1 MKWIQKIRKF
11 FTNKRPS
18 SGPIQRPLE
27 PERPSPSEKGKKLL
41 WCPFAVIDPKYRMNT
56 VGEYRRGYPEG
67 LVVHFTAGSSAESS
81 LMWGKEQG
89 FAFWMIAK
97 DGTLYQTKPLNRWGY
112 HAGKSSWPGISGT
125 VSDEFDGVEI
135 DCAGRLEKKGNT
147 WQSWFGRVV
156 PASQR
161 RYSKGE
167 ANIVEGWYE
176 KMTPEQEATLK
187 RLVLWLKEN
196 CPDVFDLDKVVGH
209 DECSPGRKNDPGA
222 SLSMT
227 MPQFREMIKKEYKR

>member
-1 MKWIQKIRKF
+1 MSLWNRIRNSFRRKDSSKP
-11 FTNKRPS
+11 NRVRPN
-18 SGPIQRPLE
+18 E
-27 PERPSPSEKGKKLL
+27 PERAGPNEKGKKLL
-41 WCPFAVIDPKYRMNT
+41 WCPFAIIDPKYKMKT
-56 VGEYRRGYPEG
+56 AGKYRRGYPEG

-97 DGTLYQTKPLNRWGY
+97 NGDLYQTKPLDLWGY

-135 DCAGRLEKKGNT
+135 DCAGRLEKKGNN

-156 PASQR
+156 PASLR

-176 KMTPEQEATLK
+176 KFTPEQEATLK
-187 RLVLWLKEN
+187 RLALWLKEN
-196 CPDVFDLDKVVGH
+196 CPEVFDLDKVVGH
-209 DECSPGRKNDPGA
+209 DECSEGRKNDPGA
-222 SLSMT
+222 ALSMT
-227 MPQFREMIKKEYKR
+227 MPEFREMIKKEYKP